1 MLSLLLLGFLF
12 GMKHALE
19 ADHVAAVASLVTK
32 TTSIKEAI
40 KLGSFWGLGHTITL
54 FIIGSV
60 ILLTDLF
67 IPKVAA
73 GWLELFVG
81 VMLVI
86 LGIDVLYRLYKDKI
100 HFHSHKHTKQPLH
113 FHAHSHKSDKT
124 PANERFTHEDSK
136 AHDHQHFSIDPLS
149 YRALFVGVL
158 HGVAGSAA
166 LILLTLESIKSVSQ
180 GLIFISLFGL
190 GSILGM
196 AILSYIISIPLRNSA
211 KGLTWM
217 NSGLQSLI
225 GISTIILGSYVLFD
239 NARFIAML

>member
-1 MLSLLLLGFLF
+1 VLSLLLLGFLF

-19 ADHVAAVASLVTK
+19 GDHVAAVASLVTK
-32 TTSIKEAI
+32 TNSVKQAI

-54 FIIGSV
+54 FAIGTI

-67 IPKVAA
+67 IPVVAVK
-73 GWLELFVG
+73 WLESFVG
-81 VMLVI
+81 VMLII

-100 HFHSHKHTKQPLH
+100 HFHSHQHTKQPPH
-113 FHAHSHKSDKT
+113 FHAHSHKSDNN
-124 PANERFTHEDSK
+124 PANGMFTHEDK
-136 AHDHQHFSIDPLS
+136 TAHDHQHFSIDRLS
-149 YRALFVGVL
+149 CRALFVGVL

-180 GLIFISLFGL
+180 GLIFISLFGV

-196 AILSYIISIPLRNSA
+196 AILSYMISIPLRNSA

-217 NSGLQSLI
+217 NSSLQFLI
-225 GISTIILGSYVLFD
+225 GTSTVILGSYILID
-239 NARFIAML
+239 NAKFIAI

>member
-32 TTSIKEAI
+32 TTSMKEAI

-67 IPKVAA
+67 IPQVAA
-73 GWLELFVG
+73 DWLEFFVG
-81 VMLVI
+81 VMLII

-100 HFHSHKHTKQPLH
+100 HFHSHQHTKQPLH
-113 FHAHSHKSDKT
+113 FHAHSHKLDKNPT
-124 PANERFTHEDSK
+124 NETFTHEDK
-136 AHDHQHFSIDPLS
+136 NAHDHQHISIGRLS

-180 GLIFISLFGL
+180 GLIFISLFGI

-196 AILSYIISIPLRNSA
+196 GILSYVISIPLRNSA

-217 NSGLQSLI
+217 NSSLQFLIGVSTIVLGGFVLMDNIMLI
-225 GISTIILGSYVLFD
+225 GIQ
-239 NARFIAML
+239 